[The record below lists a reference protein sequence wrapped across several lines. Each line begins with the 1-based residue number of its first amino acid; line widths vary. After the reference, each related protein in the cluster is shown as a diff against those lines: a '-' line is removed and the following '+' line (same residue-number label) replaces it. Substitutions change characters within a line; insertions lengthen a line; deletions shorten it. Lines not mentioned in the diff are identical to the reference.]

1 MDKENFLTQGKFIQ
15 NTDNLNINSNVSNQL
30 SDKDIRD
37 LTDKLIAKRN
47 RTFLYLFYGMPI
59 LTVVFIIF
67 VFFAFTAPAISRYF
81 EIKDYFQV
89 LDDNLSNVKS
99 SVVNLNNF
107 YTRNEEIS
115 AIDSYLKTKIPE
127 KSRLGLILNQLLKNA
142 SDFSLEGRIGVDPN
156 KSDTT
161 NAQNNGDLYFEFG
174 GPSSSN
180 KSSNNNNIDNQ
191 LNSNNEESFYLK
203 ELSSGESKFLGIDMT
218 SGASNVYVLTV
229 SLTVIG
235 TKSKFFDFLK
245 SLSNFTPKLNIAGI
259 EYKVIDLSDDPSV
272 EALIKF
278 ESYVVRDNPDYKAK
292 RLNIFSVN
300 DPAILSRMEVE
311 EFDILKEIYTV
322 ISNEFNQDP
331 SNIPTNSTPTGTSTP
346 SPTSSPIP
354 SPTLSPTPSLE
365 QNQPYGL

>member
-1 MDKENFLTQGKFIQ
+1 MDKENFLTQDKLIQ
-15 NTDNLNINSNVSNQL
+15 NRDNLNINSNVSNQL
-30 SDKDIRD
+30 SDRDIRD
-37 LTDKLIAKRN
+37 LTNKLIAKRN

-67 VFFAFTAPAISRYF
+67 VFFTFIAPAISRYF

-89 LDDNLSNVKS
+89 LDDNLSSVKS
-99 SVVNLNNF
+99 SVVNLNKF

-115 AIDSYLKTKIPE
+115 AIDSYLKTQIPE

-142 SDFSLEGRIGVDPN
+142 SDFSLEGQIGVSPN

-161 NAQNNGDLYFEFG
+161 NSQNNGNLYFEFG

-180 KSSNNNNIDNQ
+180 KSSNNKNIDNQ

-203 ELSSGESKFLGIDMT
+203 DLSSGESKFLGIDMT
-218 SGASNVYVLTV
+218 SGASNVYVLTI
-229 SLTVIG
+229 SLTVRG

-245 SLSNFTPKLNIAGI
+245 SLSNFTPKLNIVGI
-259 EYKVIDLSDDPSV
+259 DYKVIDLSDDPSI

-322 ISNEFNQDP
+322 ISNEFELNQNP
-331 SNIPTNSTPTGTSTP
+331 SNMPTNSTPTSTSTP
-346 SPTSSPIP
+346 SPT
-354 SPTLSPTPSLE
+354 PSL
-365 QNQPYGL
+365 QQDQPYGL